1 MLFYADDSQPRSI
14 KFSGTVCIGQ
24 ENTIFLNNDDL
35 AGYHSRQKSRFFFF
49 NSSDISCGFL
59 LQNNFILSD
68 SKVFDPHLLR

>member
-35 AGYHSRQKSRFFFF
+35 AGYHSRQKSRFFF
-49 NSSDISCGFL
+49 
-59 LQNNFILSD
+59 
-68 SKVFDPHLLR
+68 